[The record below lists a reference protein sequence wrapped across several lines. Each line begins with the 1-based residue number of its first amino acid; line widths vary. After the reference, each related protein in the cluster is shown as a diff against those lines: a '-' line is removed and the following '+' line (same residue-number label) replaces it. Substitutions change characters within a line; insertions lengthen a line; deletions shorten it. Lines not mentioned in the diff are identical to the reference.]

1 MRRRTL
7 VLVVLAAV
15 LVSAVA
21 TWIANE
27 QIRSP
32 AEVAAETAAPKASP
46 ILVPVQRRVLGTKVV
61 TRGTAHYG
69 SPRELSVTPSELKSG
84 PRVVTR
90 LPRDGDV
97 LGSGAVLMTISG
109 RPVFL
114 LAGAQPSYR
123 DLGPGMTGRDVRQLE
138 QALRRARL
146 SPGAVD
152 GRYDSSTGAAVEALY
167 RRHGFAPVV
176 ASEAQLAGSR
186 PRQAALV
193 EGTRARA
200 GVQVPSD
207 EVVFVTGTPV
217 RVTKRLVSLGAAP
230 DGGLVTVTD
239 SAVVVDGLLPVDQ
252 ADLVKPG
259 DKVVIDEP
267 ALGIDTTGHVV
278 RVAPRPGTN
287 GADGF
292 HVFFAVAVERP
303 QKSMA
308 GASVRLTIPIKTTSQ
323 PELTVPVSAVSLG
336 ADGGARVQRAKGRT
350 VEPVS
355 VKTGLSADG
364 FVAVTPVRGDLSQ
377 GDMVVVGFKSGRRAG
392 G

>member
-1 MRRRTL
+1 
-7 VLVVLAAV
+7 V
-15 LVSAVA
+15 
-21 TWIANE
+21 
-27 QIRSP
+27 
-32 AEVAAETAAPKASP
+32 
-46 ILVPVQRRVLGTKVV
+46 
-61 TRGTAHYG
+61 
-69 SPRELSVTPSELKSG
+69 
-84 PRVVTR
+84 
-90 LPRDGDV
+90 
-97 LGSGAVLMTISG
+97 
-109 RPVFL
+109 
-114 LAGAQPSYR
+114 
-123 DLGPGMTGRDVRQLE
+123 
-138 QALRRARL
+138 
-146 SPGAVD
+146 
-152 GRYDSSTGAAVEALY
+152 YDASTGAAVAALY

-176 ASEAQLAGSR
+176 ATEAQLAGSR

-217 RVTKRLVSLGAAP
+217 RVTKRLVSPGATP

-303 QKSMA
+303 QKAMA
-308 GASVRLTIPIKTTSQ
+308 GASVRLTIPIRTTSQ

-336 ADGGARVQRAKGRT
+336 ADGGARVQRAKGST
-350 VEPVS
+350 FEPVS

-364 FVAVTPVRGDLSQ
+364 FVSVTPVHGDLSQ
-377 GDMVVVGFKSGRRAG
+377 GDKVVVGFKSGRRAG